1 MARNIWLFV
10 VSLFIGPA
18 IGAPVFFA
26 FAAVTDGII
35 VHSAGQSASSF
46 LGDNWP
52 IILVAAYTLGAIPAV
67 VSSVIIML
75 VSRFLP
81 QLWQRLAAGPVIGA
95 VVSAAIIGLFLFSDD
110 VSSVDD
116 VIIISGVALTGAV
129 SAFCCVGLI
138 ELWHPL
144 PKRPAPVA

>member
-18 IGAPVFFA
+18 IGALVFFA
-26 FAAVTDGII
+26 FAAITDGII
-35 VHSAGQSASSF
+35 VHAAGQSASNF
-46 LGDNWP
+46 LGENWP
-52 IILVAAYTLGAIPAV
+52 IILIAAYTLGAIPAAI
-67 VSSVIIML
+67 SSVIIML

-81 QLWQRLAAGPVIGA
+81 QLWQRLVAGPVIGA
-95 VVSAAIIGLFLFSDD
+95 LVSAAVIGLFLFSDD

-144 PKRPAPVA
+144 PKRSAPVT